1 MKREL
6 QTYDNENHSHIKC
19 NERKESSD
27 KHERNRT
34 KEQASVA
41 SFSKRNESERSEL
54 E

>member
-27 KHERNRT
+27 KLELRT
-34 KEQASVA
+34 TASEASV
-41 SFSKRNESERSEL
+41 SK
-54 E
+54 